1 MAKLKMLLNGFL
13 QLLDLSES
21 VRCKLHFNDEVDQLF
36 ISLAKKYGNTQEND
50 PTFSIN
56 KNYPWDFFSNVLHVL
71 LKQC

>member
-21 VRCKLHFNDEVDQLF
+21 VLCKLHFNDEVDQLF
-36 ISLAKKYGNTQEND
+36 ISLAKKYGNTHEND
-50 PTFSIN
+50 PTFNIN
-56 KNYPWDFFSNVLHVL
+56 QNYPWDFFGNVLHVL